1 MYLLFIIYISM
12 PTNSKTRKTKTQKKN
27 TTRKTLVVEKLH
39 KCSRSR
45 ITGMESY
52 KINCGKNLLRGYHT
66 IKAAEETSTHKDD
79 FVHVVLSELKDY
91 DKPVVVKV
99 YDEDNIHLHIE
110 LNILKKVNGFRNT
123 PRLICGGFAPQR
135 RLGLKGLCSLDFDP
149 QQQTWLG
156 TGLKGQSPY
165 FFVYEYI
172 SQGDISDF
180 LNKNQEI
187 DVIKSLI
194 LQITCVIIQL
204 AEIYKVYHGDINS
217 GNILVDATHEN
228 TVEYCIDD
236 ETFTI
241 ESQGIIPKIIDYGRS
256 NFYKGTIPNDHIWF
270 DVIMTLSVIYPYIKN
285 DELKH
290 KVFDISTKTDMYLP
304 SLKDYYIYIRDA
316 L

>member
-1 MYLLFIIYISM
+1 M
-12 PTNSKTRKTKTQKKN
+12 PSNSNTRKTKTKKKN

-123 PRLICGGFAPQR
+123 PRLICEFSCNDDKNKYITKIKKQISFCGN
-135 RLGLKGLCSLDFDP
+135 GLNKLH
-149 QQQTWLG
+149 
-156 TGLKGQSPY
+156 

-194 LQITCVIIQL
+194 LQITCIIIQL
-204 AEIYKVYHGDINS
+204 GEIYKVYHGDINS
-217 GNILVDATHEN
+217 GNILVDTINER

>member
-1 MYLLFIIYISM
+1 M
-12 PTNSKTRKTKTQKKN
+12 PSNSNTRKTKTQKKN

-110 LNILKKVNGFRNT
+110 LNILKTVNGFRNT
-123 PRLICGGFAPQR
+123 PQLICDFSCNDDKNKYITKIKKQISFCGN
-135 RLGLKGLCSLDFDP
+135 GLNKLH
-149 QQQTWLG
+149 
-156 TGLKGQSPY
+156 

-180 LNKNQEI
+180 LNKNKEI

-194 LQITCVIIQL
+194 LQITCIIIQL
-204 AEIYKVYHGDINS
+204 GEIYKVYHGDINS

-290 KVFDISTKTDMYLP
+290 TVFDISTKTDMALP

>member
-1 MYLLFIIYISM
+1 M
-12 PTNSKTRKTKTQKKN
+12 PSNSNTRKTKTQKKN

-110 LNILKKVNGFRNT
+110 LNILKKVNEFRNT
-123 PRLICGGFAPQR
+123 PRLICEFSCNDDKNKYITKIKKQISFCGN
-135 RLGLKGLCSLDFDP
+135 GLNKLH
-149 QQQTWLG
+149 
-156 TGLKGQSPY
+156 

-194 LQITCVIIQL
+194 LQITCIIIQL
-204 AEIYKVYHGDINS
+204 GEIYKVYHGDINS
-217 GNILVDATHEN
+217 GNILVDTINER

>member
-1 MYLLFIIYISM
+1 M
-12 PTNSKTRKTKTQKKN
+12 PSNSNTRKTKTKKKN

-110 LNILKKVNGFRNT
+110 LNILKKVNEFRNT
-123 PRLICGGFAPQR
+123 PRLICEFSCNDDKNKYITKIKKQISFCGN
-135 RLGLKGLCSLDFDP
+135 GLNKLH
-149 QQQTWLG
+149 
-156 TGLKGQSPY
+156 

-194 LQITCVIIQL
+194 LQITCIIIQL
-204 AEIYKVYHGDINS
+204 GEIYKVYHGDINS
-217 GNILVDATHEN
+217 GNILVDTINER

>member
-1 MYLLFIIYISM
+1 M

-66 IKAAEETSTHKDD
+66 VKAAEETSTHKDD

-123 PRLICGGFAPQR
+123 PRLICEFSCNDDKNKYITRIKKQISFCGN
-135 RLGLKGLCSLDFDP
+135 GLNKLH
-149 QQQTWLG
+149 
-156 TGLKGQSPY
+156 

-172 SQGDISDF
+172 AQGDISDF
-180 LNKNQEI
+180 LNKTQEI

-290 KVFDISTKTDMYLP
+290 KVFDISTKTDMALP

>member
-1 MYLLFIIYISM
+1 M
-12 PTNSKTRKTKTQKKN
+12 PSNSNTRKTKTQKKN

-39 KCSRSR
+39 KCPRSR

-66 IKAAEETSTHKDD
+66 VKAAEETSTHKDD

-123 PRLICGGFAPQR
+123 PRLICEFSCNDDKNKYITRIKKQISFCGN
-135 RLGLKGLCSLDFDP
+135 GLNKLH
-149 QQQTWLG
+149 
-156 TGLKGQSPY
+156 

-172 SQGDISDF
+172 AQGDISDF
-180 LNKNQEI
+180 LNKTQEI

-270 DVIMTLSVIYPYIKN
+270 DIIMTLSVIYPYIKN

-290 KVFDISTKTDMYLP
+290 KVFDISTKTDMALP